1 MTPIEE
7 LRHLIKGNISQIPQF
22 IAGSNST
29 DKFVWT
35 QLQSII
41 QEIYKLTNEAILK
54 DQRIDALVYNTNV
67 SIDWISDTITDPDI
81 EDQIYQLVIVSLENY
96 LRVDT
101 DLELYE
107 VSSNMLRFKTKFI
120 NDAK

>member
-96 LRVDT
+96 LRVAT